1 MGIRE
6 DGENASP
13 QNSAILSEFCGDDGR
28 FPLYIEHASGDEPSL
43 EGREFWRK
51 AALFFDP
58 PVGAAARQAMASR
71 TAKIISRM
79 PISSSQSFVR
89 MLLVGGMAAGLW
101 CALSGAGAAVEL
113 DDAVRAALKTN
124 PDVGIVVENR
134 RATEEELEQAE
145 ARYFPTFDIRSSY
158 GLEANNNPGLR
169 ARLKSQG
176 EGDTAVMG
184 AYRGGFTIRQV
195 LFDGF
200 AISSE
205 IDRQEARIRA
215 AARRVRETSEFIAL
229 DAIEAYFEALRQ
241 RELVG
246 IAEENV
252 RAHEQTVQMVTA
264 KVQGGAASTAD
275 VQQTESRLASARA
288 TLAEA
293 EGRLRDADA
302 TYTRIVG
309 EDPENLIRPAVPADR
324 LPPSLD
330 GAIDLAIK
338 FNPTV
343 RVSRSDIDIAEAEL
357 RATNSSFLPNVNLE
371 ISGNHV
377 RNGDGTR
384 GPDSD
389 ATAAVVFSYNLY
401 RGGADIHRRREFIAR
416 LAESRQRLNRA
427 LRLTEEGTRLSWNA
441 LISAQDR
448 LKALRAE
455 VSANDQVRATYRQQ
469 FDIGQRDLLDLLDS
483 ENELFISKSN
493 LVTSEFVELFGVYR
507 ILATTGTLLS
517 VLDVQPPRAAF
528 GKTDKYDEI
537 DNAIGGAGAAG
548 TPLDPSAPMLD
559 PNAPAAPVLDP
570 NAPASG
576 PTGGSAGRDVLLP
589 ASGPNPGPAQAQTLS
604 PFFGIHPPGMD
615 ASASPQRSP
624 TRAAPLEAARP
635 ATAAPTQLY
644 GGGTAPARPVAPPVA
659 APPASGYYGGPS
671 AQGYSV
677 PSAPAP
683 VPAQPMLPGQSRA
696 VPPQKDRNGTSTVSP
711 PPYGYPAPATQAP
724 AYVPRLQGSL
734 GSDGGTTL
742 ATREGT
748 TAPAGAWGFR

>member
-1 MGIRE
+1 MG
-6 DGENASP
+6 GS
-13 QNSAILSEFCGDDGR
+13 
-28 FPLYIEHASGDEPSL
+28 
-43 EGREFWRK
+43 
-51 AALFFDP
+51 
-58 PVGAAARQAMASR
+58 
-71 TAKIISRM
+71 
-79 PISSSQSFVR
+79 
-89 MLLVGGMAAGLW
+89 
-101 CALSGAGAAVEL
+101 AGAVDLEE
-113 DDAVRAALKTN
+113 AVRAALKTN

-145 ARYFPTFDIRSSY
+145 ARYFPTVDIRSSY

-169 ARLKSQG
+169 SRPKSEG
-176 EGDTAVMG
+176 EGATAVMG

-200 AISSE
+200 AIASE
-205 IDRQEARIRA
+205 VERQEARVRA

-246 IAEENV
+246 IAEESV
-252 RAHEQTVQMVTA
+252 RAHEQTVQMVDA

-275 VQQTESRLASARA
+275 VQQAESRLASARA

-330 GAIDLAIK
+330 AAIDLSIQ

-343 RVSRSDIDIAEAEL
+343 RVSRSDIDIAAAEL
-357 RATNSSFLPNVNLE
+357 RSTNSSYLPNVNLE
-371 ISGNHV
+371 VTGNHV

-389 ATAAVVFSYNLY
+389 ATAQVVFTYNLY

-493 LVTSEFVELFGVYR
+493 MVTSEFVELFGVYR

-517 VLDVQPPRAAF
+517 VLDVQPPKAAF
-528 GKTDKYDEI
+528 GGTDSYDEI
-537 DNAIGGAGAAG
+537 DNAIRGMGGAGA
-548 TPLDPSAPMLD
+548 PLDPTAPAMPPPLD
-559 PNAPAAPVLDP
+559 PNAPAGPVLDP
-570 NAPASG
+570 NAPPSG
-576 PTGGSAGRDVLLP
+576 TTGGSAGRDVLLP
-589 ASGPNPGPAQAQTLS
+589 ASGPNPAAAQAPTLA
-604 PFFGIHPPGMD
+604 PFFGIHPPGMN
-615 ASASPQRSP
+615 APGPAPQSPP
-624 TRAAPLEAARP
+624 RAVPAGQPVAPPLEAARP

-644 GGGTAPARPVAPPVA
+644 GGAAPAPRPASPPAAARPVPSSGQGQAPVPA
-659 APPASGYYGGPS
+659 AGYYGGPS
-671 AQGYSV
+671 SQGYAV
-677 PSAPAP
+677 PAAPTPPAGPARTGGSDAPQARPRETGTPPAP
-683 VPAQPMLPGQSRA
+683 
-696 VPPQKDRNGTSTVSP
+696 PP
-711 PPYGYPAPATQAP
+711 
-724 AYVPRLQGSL
+724 YVPRLQGSAAPET
-734 GSDGGTTL
+734 GTAL
-742 ATREGT
+742 ASRGETPA
-748 TAPAGAWGFR
+748 APPPAWGFR